1 MSRIIDADLE
11 NKLRGV
17 DDGNPDYANMRKRIV
32 LEVEK
37 RRSGW
42 SETRAE
48 VANPGKRSRVIY
60 TAAGALACAAAAGI
74 LLSQQTFAP
83 DPASEPAPN
92 AALTETAYKAPA
104 GQSVEQS
111 AVVDGVTLKLENAI
125 QGRFEGADTGETQK
139 DRLALQLSLSGL
151 NVPNAEY
158 AGFASTTLTDLTS
171 GKSQKLRGP
180 GFDLRQG
187 MQNVLDSQIF
197 DGDWA
202 GAGETRRFRFETS
215 DLYTVKRLDIP
226 LQGTMR
232 DHAEYPISS
241 IAGASVMLE
250 SMQWDEEQ
258 ELLTLNYELRGVDA
272 EAASAYPE
280 SLSAE
285 TQTMLLLNTG
295 KTTIEPTSGTRE
307 GSRFSRS
314 YELYGMSKQE
324 REALTLIYSYPETV
338 KKIEGTW
345 KVDFALDGDQ
355 AQEKAVK
362 VAVQNTE
369 EVRQKTGWTLGEA
382 AVGAYGVYLP
392 IERAPEDR
400 VLREGMVLGYEEST
414 LTAESFET
422 DRAEHPG
429 NPLLAGDD
437 PSAAEQEA
445 LSFRLMS
452 EEVRDLSKGPLSI
465 RLQNAEVVR
474 RAPDDFW
481 TALTGARSEE
491 QGQERRI
498 EARLPDGSL
507 LHYRYSRE
515 GDDLKVVTETQ
526 AHLKLLQGTVLKANG
541 ELLQPDADASRSLY
555 RTQGDYRVDVYKDIY
570 RSVPRDAELSIGL
583 GLYSQVDPSLDTEIV
598 LRK

>member
-11 NKLRGV
+11 HNLREV
-17 DDGNPDYANMRKRIV
+17 DDGDPDYVNMRKRIV

-48 VANPGKRSRVIY
+48 VPNLRRRNRVIY
-60 TAAGALACAAAAGI
+60 TASGALACAAVAGV
-74 LLSQQTFAP
+74 LLSQQAFAP
-83 DPASEPAPN
+83 DPANETAPN
-92 AALTETAYKAPA
+92 AALPVTSYSAPA
-104 GQSVEQS
+104 GQSIEQS
-111 AVVDGVTLKLENAI
+111 AVVEGVTLKLENAI
-125 QGRFEGADTGETQK
+125 QGHFEGADTGENQK

-158 AGFASTTLTDLTS
+158 AGFASTTLTDLSS

-202 GAGETRRFRFETS
+202 GVGETRRFRFETS
-215 DLYTVKRLDIP
+215 DLYTVKRSDVP
-226 LQGTMR
+226 LQGAIR
-232 DHAEYPISS
+232 DRVEYPISS

-250 SMQWDEEQ
+250 NTQWDEEQ
-258 ELLTLNYELRGVDA
+258 GLLTLNYELRGVDA
-272 EAASAYPE
+272 QVSAAYPE
-280 SLSAE
+280 SLAAE
-285 TQTMLLLNTG
+285 TQTMLLLSTG

-314 YELYGMSKQE
+314 YELAGLSEQE

-345 KVDFALDGDQ
+345 KVDFTLDGDQ

-362 VAVQNTE
+362 VAPQNVE
-369 EVRQKTGWTLGEA
+369 EVRQKIGWTIGDA
-382 AVGAYGVYLP
+382 TVGAYGVYLP

-400 VLREGMVLGYEEST
+400 VLHAGLVLGYEKSM
-414 LTAESFET
+414 LTAERFEI
-422 DRAEHPG
+422 DRAEQPG
-429 NPLLAGDD
+429 NPLLTSDD
-437 PSAAEQEA
+437 PAAAGQEA

-452 EEVRDLSKGPLSI
+452 EEVRDLSQGPLSV

-481 TALTGARSEE
+481 TTLAGAGSGEGSQE
-491 QGQERRI
+491 QKVD
-498 EARLPDGSL
+498 ARLPDGSV

-526 AHLKLLQGTVLKANG
+526 ADLKLLEGTVLKVNG
-541 ELLQPDADASRSLY
+541 ELRTPDKEASRSLY
-555 RTQGDYRVDVYKDIY
+555 RAQGDYRVDVYKGLYAHI
-570 RSVPRDAELSIGL
+570 SQDAELSLGL

>member
-1 MSRIIDADLE
+1 MSRIMDTDLE
-11 NKLRGV
+11 NNLREV
-17 DDGNPDYANMRKRIV
+17 DDGSPDYANMRKRIV

-48 VANPGKRSRVIY
+48 VPNSSKRNRVIY
-60 TAAGALACAAAAGI
+60 TASGALACAAVVGV
-74 LLSQQTFAP
+74 LLSQQPFAP
-83 DPASEPAPN
+83 DPASRPAPN
-92 AALTETAYKAPA
+92 AALPVTAYSAPA

-111 AVVDGVTLKLENAI
+111 AVVDGITLKLENAV
-125 QGRFEGADTGETQK
+125 QGHFEGADPGESQK

-151 NVPNAEY
+151 SVPNAEY
-158 AGFASTTLTDLTS
+158 AGFASTTLTDLGS

-187 MQNVLDSQIF
+187 TQNVSDSQIF

-202 GAGETRRFRFETS
+202 EAGETRRFRFETS
-215 DLYTVKRLDIP
+215 DLYTVKRLDVP
-226 LQGTMR
+226 LQGTIR
-232 DHAEYPISS
+232 DHAEYPIPS
-241 IAGASVMLE
+241 IAGASVMLANT
-250 SMQWDEEQ
+250 QWDEEQ
-258 ELLTLNYELRGVDA
+258 GLLTLNYELHGVDA
-272 EAASAYPE
+272 EASSAYPE
-280 SLSAE
+280 SLAAE
-285 TQTMLLLNTG
+285 TQTMLLLSTG
-295 KTTIEPTSGTRE
+295 KTTIEPTSGTWE

-314 YELYGMSKQE
+314 YELSGLSEQE

-345 KVDFALDGDQ
+345 KVDFALDGSQ

-362 VAVQNTE
+362 VAAQNAE

-382 AVGAYGVYLP
+382 TVGAYGVYLP

-400 VLREGMVLGYEEST
+400 MLHEGMVLGYEKST

-422 DRAEHPG
+422 DRAEQPG
-429 NPLLAGDD
+429 NPLLVSED
-437 PSAAEQEA
+437 PSAAGQEA

-452 EEVRDLSKGPLSI
+452 EEVRDLSAGPLSV

-481 TALTGARSEE
+481 TALAGAGSGEE
-491 QGQERRI
+491 AQERKVD
-498 EARLPDGSL
+498 ARLPDGSM

-526 AHLKLLQGTVLKANG
+526 ADLKLLQGTVLKANG
-541 ELLQPDADASRSLY
+541 EIRQPDKEASRSLY
-555 RTQGDYRVDVYKDIY
+555 RAQGAYRVDVYKDLY
-570 RSVPRDAELSIGL
+570 KNVPQDAQWSLGL